1 VWQWTRRPFVA
12 VRLQRRQALWYGRD
26 AHPAPRDRAGRE
38 RLAAPVGDC
47 LSVATKRNGI
57 SSHLATL
64 ARTNFVIGSLGAR
77 MPTRWLL
84 LSLLCVA
91 LIAAGQ
97 MLFKSAAGEWRIDGW
112 SWTTLRSFLS
122 PTLMLALTIYGMTT
136 VLWVLILRA
145 VPLTA
150 AFPLYAL
157 VFLVVPVLAH
167 FIFGEPLSWNAMV
180 GGAVIVL
187 GVAIAVR

>member
-1 VWQWTRRPFVA
+1 
-12 VRLQRRQALWYGRD
+12 
-26 AHPAPRDRAGRE
+26 
-38 RLAAPVGDC
+38 
-47 LSVATKRNGI
+47 
-57 SSHLATL
+57 
-64 ARTNFVIGSLGAR
+64 
-77 MPTRWLL
+77 MPIRWLL
-84 LSLLCVA
+84 LTPLCVA

-97 MLFKSAAGEWRIDGW
+97 MPFKSVAGQWHIDGW